1 MGSFVTVSCCDYL
14 FLQRSLFDL
23 NSDLVSFGLDS
34 HEPES
39 TPRRVLEVLG
49 KSFKDRFLEMCA
61 QSWNNRTNDA
71 IQKMDLAQ
79 KYLKPDQ

>member
-23 NSDLVSFGLDS
+23 NSDLVSFGL
-34 HEPES
+34 ES

-49 KSFKDRFLEMCA
+49 KSFKDKFLEICV
-61 QSWNNRTNDA
+61 QSWNNRTKDG

-79 KYLKPDQ
+79 KYLKPDE